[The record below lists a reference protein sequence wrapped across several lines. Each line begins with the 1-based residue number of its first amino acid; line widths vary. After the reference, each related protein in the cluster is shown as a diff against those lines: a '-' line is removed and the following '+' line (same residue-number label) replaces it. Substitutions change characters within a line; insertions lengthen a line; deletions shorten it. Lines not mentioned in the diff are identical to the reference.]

1 MVWLAVAEDSVTIL
15 ELATMTML
23 VRYSYTSV
31 VTFGGCQDDFMLVV
45 CPEENEPSQ
54 KLLFSLSKPKIL
66 ELTLLIADYMN
77 ALGHALPGTPQMG
90 TLTRNGSHRSIR
102 SRPTAATQGHSS
114 TGHNTLTSTLG
125 LGLGHGHGHAHAH
138 GHGHGHSTHSTAVQ
152 QPDIL
157 KSTPDHQISVS
168 VQRAD
173 SKKRTHL
180 DSGVA

>member
-1 MVWLAVAEDSVTIL
+1 MN
-15 ELATMTML
+15 
-23 VRYSYTSV
+23 
-31 VTFGGCQDDFMLVV
+31 F
-45 CPEENEPSQ
+45 SQ
-54 KLLFSLSKPKIL
+54 IL

-102 SRPTAATQGHSS
+102 SRPTVVGTQGHSS

-125 LGLGHGHGHAHAH
+125 
-138 GHGHGHSTHSTAVQ
+138 HSTVQ

-157 KSTPDHQISVS
+157 KSTPDHQITVN
-168 VQRAD
+168 VQRTD

>member
-1 MVWLAVAEDSVTIL
+1 MYCL
-15 ELATMTML
+15 
-23 VRYSYTSV
+23 YYTSPKRKAYG
-31 VTFGGCQDDFMLVV
+31 TPFIKPFGISIFFLQ
-45 CPEENEPSQ
+45 
-54 KLLFSLSKPKIL
+54 IL

-102 SRPTAATQGHSS
+102 SRPAVATQVLS

-125 LGLGHGHGHAHAH
+125 
-138 GHGHGHSTHSTAVQ
+138 HSTTQ

-157 KSTPDHQISVS
+157 KSTPDHQLTVN
-168 VQRAD
+168 VQRTD

>member
-1 MVWLAVAEDSVTIL
+1 
-15 ELATMTML
+15 
-23 VRYSYTSV
+23 
-31 VTFGGCQDDFMLVV
+31 
-45 CPEENEPSQ
+45 
-54 KLLFSLSKPKIL
+54 
-66 ELTLLIADYMN
+66 MN

-102 SRPTAATQGHSS
+102 SRPAVATQVLS

-125 LGLGHGHGHAHAH
+125 
-138 GHGHGHSTHSTAVQ
+138 HSTTQ

-157 KSTPDHQISVS
+157 KSTPDHQLNVS
-168 VQRAD
+168 VQRVD

>member
-1 MVWLAVAEDSVTIL
+1 MVWLAVAEDSVTL
-15 ELATMTML
+15 LDLASMNVI
-23 VRYSYTSV
+23 VRYQYNSI

-54 KLLFSLSKPKIL
+54 KLLFALSKPKIL

-77 ALGHALPGTPQMG
+77 ALGHTLPGTPQMN

-102 SRPTAATQGHSS
+102 SRPAGPQGLS

-125 LGLGHGHGHAHAH
+125 
-138 GHGHGHSTHSTAVQ
+138 HSNTQ

-157 KSTPDHQISVS
+157 KSTPDHQITVN
-168 VQRAD
+168 VQRVD
-173 SKKRTHL
+173 SKKRLHL